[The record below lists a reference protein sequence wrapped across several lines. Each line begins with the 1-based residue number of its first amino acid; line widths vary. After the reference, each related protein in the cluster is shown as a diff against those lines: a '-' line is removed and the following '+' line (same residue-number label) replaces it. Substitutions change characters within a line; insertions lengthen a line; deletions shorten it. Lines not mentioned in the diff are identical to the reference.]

1 MANVSFYRGS
11 QADLNTLKQS
21 GSFVDGRFY
30 LTTDTDRLY
39 VAQSSSELVELNK
52 SITIVD
58 NINKLPTARNAVP
71 TDGIKGSEVEVG
83 QFYYVK
89 AGASSKSGNILAV
102 CDSIGEGSN
111 GAIHWT
117 QINPD
122 TNNNDDTFVKNISF
136 TKNQTS
142 STTSQLVFDVSVG
155 QETSHISGSNTTAS
169 TVTGTLTINSED
181 VTGILT
187 DTAVDV
193 KDSAVASNKVTIAT
207 TGSGHAGT
215 GFEISGGTNVTLAD
229 TTNGFSISAKDTT
242 YVLSMPV
249 VSGATA
255 ATTAAITVTPSEGS
269 PYNLIVKAGEDL
281 AINNTTAGEMMI
293 YHKASGVSAN
303 TYGNSATAPSAGG
316 SITVPK
322 IVVDA
327 QGHITSASDI
337 TVTLPKDTSVT
348 AVSAS
353 SNGKITITQ
362 TQGSPIVSG
371 ADLYYQITTYNSQGT
386 ATTTSVLNQG
396 NLGSYYTKEAIDSML
411 QGLDALTYQG
421 TLGTGGS
428 TTALPAHPGNGD
440 TYKVVTAGT
449 YANKSCQIGDL
460 LIATGT
466 EGTDGKIQS
475 PEWTLVANGDDTDTT
490 YAFSVADNTIKVTPK
505 GGSITAVATITGG
518 NVLTASTNGTT
529 ITLDHDT
536 SGVTSGTYGLASAT
550 TAVAAQEINIPKITV
565 DQYGHVTSASNSVLK
580 LPAAASLKTNT
591 TTAGLK
597 FNAGSGSD
605 YEIAVSGGTAI
616 TTSASTSAV
625 TISHANVTHTS
636 TANGGTNGTQL
647 SALGTFDVVSA
658 VAVNDQGHVTNVT
671 TQKYKLPAD
680 TTYTLSAN
688 SANNSIVL
696 HPSAGSDTTVSFSSD
711 NLTITSTSNS
721 MKMNLEWGTF

>member
-1 MANVSFYRGS
+1 MANVIFKRGEHKNLPAINAA
-11 QADLNTLKQS
+11 Q
-21 GSFVDGRFY
+21 DGVFY
-30 LTTDTDRLY
+30 LTTDTNRLY
-39 VAQSSSELVELNK
+39 VGQGTNLVELNK

-58 NINKLPTARNAVP
+58 NINKLPTARNENP
-71 TDGIKGSEVEVG
+71 TDGIKGSEVEEG
-83 QFYYVK
+83 QFYYIK
-89 AGASSKSGNILAV
+89 AGANSRSGNILAV
-102 CDSIGEGSN
+102 CDSIGSGST

-122 TNNNDDTFVKNISF
+122 TNDNDDTFVKNISF
-136 TKNQTS
+136 TKNETS

-155 QETSHISGSNTTAS
+155 QETSHIGKSNTTAA

-187 DTAVDV
+187 DTAVDI
-193 KDSAVASNKVTIAT
+193 KDSAVANNKVTIAT

-215 GFEISGGTNVTLAD
+215 GFEISGGTNITLAD
-229 TTNGFSISAKDTT
+229 ATNGFSISAKDTT
-242 YVLSMPV
+242 YVLSMPAE
-249 VSGATA
+249 SSATA
-255 ATTAAITVTPSEGS
+255 ATTAAITITPSEGS
-269 PYNLIVKAGEDL
+269 PYDLIVRAGEDL

-293 YHKASGVSAN
+293 YHKDSGVTAN

-316 SITVPK
+316 SIIVPK

-327 QGHITSASDI
+327 QGHITSASDV

-371 ADLYYQITTYNSQGT
+371 ADLFYQITTYNSQGT
-386 ATTTSVLNQG
+386 ATTTSILNQG

-490 YAFSVADNTIKVTPK
+490 YTFSVGDNTIKVTPK
-505 GGSITAVATITGG
+505 GGSETAVATITGG

-529 ITLDHDT
+529 ITLDHDI
-536 SGVTSGTYGLASAT
+536 SSVTTGTYGLASAT

-605 YEIAVSGGTAI
+605 YEIAVNAGTAI
-616 TTSASTSAV
+616 TTTASTSAI
-625 TISHANVTHTS
+625 TISHANVTHTT
-636 TANGGTNGTQL
+636 TANGGADGTQL
-647 SALGTFDVVSA
+647 AALGTFDVVSA
-658 VAVNDQGHVTNVT
+658 VAVNAQGHVTNVT

-680 TTYTLSAN
+680 TTYTLSADT
-688 SANNSIVL
+688 ANNSIVL
-696 HPSAGSDTTVSFSSD
+696 TPSVGSPTVVSFSSD
-711 NLTITSTSNS
+711 NLAITSTTNS
-721 MKMNLEWGTF
+721 MKINLEWGTF